1 MFNNAGAKL
10 KSFAKVLFGLGCV
23 EAVAVLV
30 MFLGFSGDVTL
41 GLLIGIVAGAALIML
56 NLIGAWLIYGF
67 GELIESTQETN
78 RLLHTGFSK
87 DIAQEE
93 EKRREEAAAQ
103 EKAKKELAEQQERK
117 EVARQARI
125 TAYWQEH
132 AEEKKA
138 LVDKRAEA
146 ANALEAGGIS
156 TAQQQEL
163 LDLISAIDL
172 ELKKER

>member
-1 MFNNAGAKL
+1 MFENISGKIKGLAKFVFVL
-10 KSFAKVLFGLGCV
+10 GCIEAAVLFIIL
-23 EAVAVLV
+23 LV
-30 MFLGFSGDVTL
+30 IVGFLVGVGVGTV
-41 GLLIGIVAGAALIML
+41 IVIL
-56 NLIGAWLIYGF
+56 NLVGSWCIYGF

-78 RLLHTGFSK
+78 RLLRTGFSK

-93 EKRREEAAAQ
+93 EKRQEEAAAR
-103 EKAKKELAEQQERK
+103 EKAKKELAEQQGRDEA
-117 EVARQARI
+117 ARQARI

-138 LVDKRAEA
+138 LVDKRAKA
-146 ANALEAGGIS
+146 VNALEAGRIS
-156 TAQQQEL
+156 AAQQREL